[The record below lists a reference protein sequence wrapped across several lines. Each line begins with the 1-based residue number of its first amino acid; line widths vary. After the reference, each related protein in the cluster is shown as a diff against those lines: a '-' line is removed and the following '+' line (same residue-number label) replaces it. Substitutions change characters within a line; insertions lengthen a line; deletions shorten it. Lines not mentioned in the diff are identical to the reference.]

1 MGKHQHQNQG
11 NISDEALVARYHQG
25 DNSGL
30 VELIARYLKVID
42 GKLRARPYPFGD
54 EEDLKQEALIG
65 LLQAVRT
72 YRPDK
77 GAKFATYAD
86 RCIGNALR
94 NAMMKI
100 SAKKLRF
107 LREMV
112 PIEHAEDAQGM
123 DLSENNNP
131 EQIYIDQ
138 EQYQQLLDKIETGLS
153 DFEKSVLFYYL
164 DGKSYNQ
171 IGVMLGSSPKAV
183 DNALQRIRRK
193 LKTVFDK

>member
-1 MGKHQHQNQG
+1 MNNSQHQNQSQ
-11 NISDEALVARYHQG
+11 ITDEALVSQYHAG
-25 DNSGL
+25 DNDGL
-30 VELIARYLKVID
+30 VQLIARYLGVID
-42 GKLRARPYPFGD
+42 AKLKSRPYPFGD

-72 YRPDK
+72 YQPEK

-86 RCIGNALR
+86 RCIGNAVR

-100 SAKKLRF
+100 SAKKIRF
-107 LREMV
+107 LWEMV
-112 PIEHAEDAQGM
+112 PIEHAENAEGM

-138 EQYQQLLDKIETGLS
+138 EQYLQLLKKIEQELS

-171 IGVMLGSSPKAV
+171 IAVMLTSTPKSV